1 MSFPSAES
9 PVRKRQFVRDSTYL
23 QNCILNL
30 ARAMDILLVE
40 DNPGDVR
47 LIQEAS
53 SYPNSPIKLHIARDG
68 EAAMAFIRKEGG
80 HLDAPRPH
88 VILMDLKLPKMGGLE
103 VLAQIKSDKHLKAI
117 PTIILSTSD
126 LESDIRSAYENLR
139 ELLLHEAS
147 EMGRF

>member
-1 MSFPSAES
+1 
-9 PVRKRQFVRDSTYL
+9 
-23 QNCILNL
+23 
-30 ARAMDILLVE
+30 MDILLVE

-47 LIQEAS
+47 LAQEAF

-68 EAAMAFIRKEGG
+68 EAAMAFLRKEGG

-88 VILMDLKLPKMGGLE
+88 VILLDLKLPKIGGLE

-126 LESDIRSAYENLR
+126 LESDIRSAYENYANCYFMKPAKWDAFDSIVKHVNDVWLSLAKLPNT
-139 ELLLHEAS
+139 EGA
-147 EMGRF
+147 